1 MNKETG
7 AFRTGDRSHCAIIN
21 LRSLICE
28 KKRRASNSFPQFLTG
43 ERKDVEKASQEA
55 ERRRMRRGNSSQKGK
70 HSLGQKRKRKSLNY
84 FSGRSALTA
93 ITKTRETKWSWK
105 KNARRRSYSAD
116 RLPSPQLPHFVCMCG
131 CVSLIAPR
139 EEDGGKEILLLL
151 SLTWSSST
159 TASVVSDMIPLGET
173 MCPVARSQSYTKNDA

>member
-93 ITKTRETKWSWK
+93 ITKTRETK
-105 KNARRRSYSAD
+105 
-116 RLPSPQLPHFVCMCG
+116 
-131 CVSLIAPR
+131 
-139 EEDGGKEILLLL
+139 
-151 SLTWSSST
+151 
-159 TASVVSDMIPLGET
+159 
-173 MCPVARSQSYTKNDA
+173 